1 MNKTAMPTA
10 EIDPSAFECLELRVG
25 RIVDAQLN
33 TKAGVPAYKLRID
46 FGALGERQSSGQYTV
61 HYSAESLVGR
71 EVVCVMNLGE
81 IRIGGFES
89 QVLVLGAR
97 SESGAP
103 VFLTPERSVPLGCEI
118 F

>member
-1 MNKTAMPTA
+1 MTSSKP
-10 EIDPSAFECLELRVG
+10 IDSAAFERLELRIG

-33 TKAGVPAYKLRID
+33 TKARVPAYKLRIS
-46 FGALGERQSSGQYTV
+46 FGDLGERTSSGQYAELYT
-61 HYSAESLVGR
+61 AESLIGR
-71 EVVCVMNLGE
+71 DVVCAMNLGS

-97 SESGAP
+97 SDTGAP
-103 VFLTPERSVPLGCEI
+103 VLLTPERVVTPGSEI